1 MFVQVVSSMQQD
13 ASRAGNGLSTSEK
26 KFHAFYGTPKLLTLF
41 TQTRH
46 LIACHMNLFHAI
58 PFSCF
63 NIPFYDPI
71 SVT

>member
-1 MFVQVVSSMQQD
+1 MLLEQVMVSQL
-13 ASRAGNGLSTSEK
+13 AK
-26 KFHAFYGTPKLLTLF
+26 KFHAFYGTPTLLTLF

-46 LIACHMNLFHAI
+46 LIGCHVNLFHAI
-58 PFSCF
+58 PSSCF

>member
-1 MFVQVVSSMQQD
+1 
-13 ASRAGNGLSTSEK
+13 
-26 KFHAFYGTPKLLTLF
+26 
-41 TQTRH
+41 

-71 SVT
+71 SVTWDMCKRYVGYKAVLYKNLYIRCSYYCQWNINKYKT